1 MNFVIHVFYVTRY
14 TSQKKSSYV
23 SPINDDLEASAGYAF
38 DESGRVQMTPSL
50 QHATVHLNGMKNEA
64 FFLFPSFVSTREARW
79 SLLQKYVTCEIWVDM

>member
-1 MNFVIHVFYVTRY
+1 MNFVIHVFYITRY

-64 FFLFPSFVSTREARW
+64 FFFVSVICIDTRG
-79 SLLQKYVTCEIWVDM
+79 